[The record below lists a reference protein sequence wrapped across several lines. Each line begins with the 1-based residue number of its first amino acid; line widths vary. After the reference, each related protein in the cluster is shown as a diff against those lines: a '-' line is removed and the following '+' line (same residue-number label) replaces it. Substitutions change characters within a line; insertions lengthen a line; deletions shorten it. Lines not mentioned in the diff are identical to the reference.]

1 MKKNI
6 KGGEHTRRTRETE
19 STENTES
26 KESAKKT
33 GETKKIKGTGKADKT
48 EKRGITKD
56 IGKAAGENPAEKAE
70 ENAGEPTERRYDDSL
85 WKETL
90 SRFFIPMLEAVLP
103 EMAQEVDTSS
113 SVTFLDKE
121 LQRLARYSKKYPGG
135 PPDSGRFVDM
145 LADVPLLSGEHAWIL
160 LHAEVQGS
168 GGCEEFPLR
177 MHRYR
182 CLLESRYNRPVAGLA
197 FLTEPLP
204 TAHTRGFYRWE
215 RFGSEVIYKYPAF
228 KIYEGDEEALQK
240 SHNPFHL
247 AQYAAL
253 QAWKHRRQDARKL
266 MYMKT
271 MLDIL
276 DERGWSHEEKAGLLW
291 FIEGIMHINDGHLWE
306 EWEHELDH
314 RKEETSMYISLM
326 ERKGVEKGV
335 KKGVEKGMKKKE
347 LHMARRMLQ
356 AGESE
361 AKILFYTEITPEEL
375 EELRRE
381 NG

>member
-1 MKKNI
+1 MRKNT
-6 KGGEHTRRTRETE
+6 KGREGTGDAE
-19 STENTES
+19 GVENTES
-26 KESAKKT
+26 RERAKKT
-33 GETKKIKGTGKADKT
+33 GETEKIEGTGKAEKT

-56 IGKAAGENPAEKAE
+56 IGKAAGEKAKEKV
-70 ENAGEPTERRYDDSL
+70 GEPTERRYDDSL

-103 EMAQEVDTSS
+103 EMAQEVDTSR

-204 TAHTRGFYRWE
+204 PAHAEGFYRWE
-215 RFGSEVIYKYPAF
+215 RFGSRVTYEYPTF

>member
-6 KGGEHTRRTRETE
+6 KG
-19 STENTES
+19 TENLGRNAAENVDNV
-26 KESAKKT
+26 E
-33 GETKKIKGTGKADKT
+33 ETGKKT
-48 EKRGITKD
+48 EKST
-56 IGKAAGENPAEKAE
+56 EK
-70 ENAGEPTERRYDDSL
+70 RYDDSL

-103 EMAQEVDTSS
+103 DMAREVDRSRD
-113 SVTFLDKE
+113 VTFLDKE

-168 GGCEEFPLR
+168 GGHEEFPLR

-204 TAHTRGFYRWE
+204 PAHTTGFYRWE
-215 RFGSEVIYKYPAF
+215 RFGSEVTYKYPAF
-228 KIYEGDEEALQK
+228 KIYEGDEEALKK
-240 SHNPFHL
+240 SQNPFHL
-247 AQYAAL
+247 AQYAAM

-291 FIEGIMHINDGHLWE
+291 FIEGIMHINDDHLWE

-335 KKGVEKGMKKKE
+335 KKGVEKGVKIGVEKGVKIGEEKGMKKEK
-347 LHMARRMLQ
+347 LNMARRMLR

-381 NG
+381 ND